1 MSGRRNS
8 RDNHGH
14 DDAKGDHGDHGHDD
28 GNEDYGDRG
37 GGGGSSSGDELA
49 RLARTATVA
58 MHA

>member
-8 RDNHGH
+8 PDNHGH
-14 DDAKGDHGDHGHDD
+14 DGNEDYGDYGHD
-28 GNEDYGDRG
+28 GNGDYGDRG